1 MYVSAHLHIPTA
13 FPLTLALEPWKLTL
27 SKRSSDLNCEMLQ
40 CNLRLRQVET
50 FGNLRYA
57 IPIAPECRW
66 SCIEYATSA
75 IVSLMHWQCYAAAL
89 ASSSYHC
96 IDRPRCS
103 CRQTTIYTV
112 SDCVLGLWA
121 SLHRVPLQ
129 EKEPGMRVFVY
140 SLIASKSST
149 VTTSLYK

>member
-1 MYVSAHLHIPTA
+1 MPLELHRVRYECHSKLNA
-13 FPLTLALEPWKLTL
+13 LAMLCGCVGFFELSLHRPTL
-27 SKRSSDLNCEMLQ
+27 S
-40 CNLRLRQVET
+40 
-50 FGNLRYA
+50 
-57 IPIAPECRW
+57 
-66 SCIEYATSA
+66 
-75 IVSLMHWQCYAAAL
+75 
-89 ASSSYHC
+89 
-96 IDRPRCS
+96 S